1 VRRAAQAAPATS
13 LATGLAEWAH
23 DLKPARTDLDLADR
37 ALLDTVAVALAARDH
52 PVARLAAGLSEGARW
67 AVAGHVLDFDD
78 LHMESTTHVSAVCV
92 PTALAT
98 GGGARGYLAAAG
110 VMARLGMALG
120 WPHYSAGWHA
130 TCTAGAPASA
140 TGAAVALGLST
151 RQIATAIALAVPGA
165 GGVQR
170 AFGTD
175 AKSLQVGFAVE
186 TGIRAAR
193 LAAAGAQA
201 DPSALDAWLS
211 LVGGDPAA
219 LDLAG
224 VPAVAELTDPATAP
238 AAPDLTAPAGL
249 GPDAAADAA
258 ADPAV
263 VAAAGPDLAPPASRN
278 VTEHGPAV
286 PGGLAIKLYPCCYAL
301 QRPISA
307 LAELVTAGDLDPGQV
322 SRIVLRTLEATVA
335 PLIHHR
341 PDTGLQGKF
350 SLEYAAAAALLDGYP
365 GFGSFSDEAVR
376 RPAARRLAGLVE
388 IKLDPGGSGLLDGV
402 LEAAVYTMGGGIK
415 TVSQQ
420 FPPGSPTRPPTEA
433 QLRAK
438 LADCVAGL
446 DTNPGSWAWDNAA
459 QVLRDGL
466 LP

>member
-1 VRRAAQAAPATS
+1 MATA
-13 LATGLAEWAH
+13 LAGWAH
-23 DLKPARTDLDLADR
+23 GLRPARADLELADR
-37 ALLDTVAVALAARDH
+37 ALRDTVAVALAARNH
-52 PVARLAAGLSEGARW
+52 PVTRLATALPEAARW

-78 LHMESTTHVSAVCV
+78 LHMESTTHISAVCV

-110 VMARLGMALG
+110 VMARLGTALG

-140 TGAAVALGLST
+140 AGAAVGLGLT
-151 RQIATAIALAVPGA
+151 ADQIATAIALAVPGA

-193 LAAAGAQA
+193 LAAAGAKA

-211 LVGGDPAA
+211 LVGGNPDT
-219 LDLAG
+219 LDLTGLLGAADLADPSTS
-224 VPAVAELTDPATAP
+224 PASPNATAP
-238 AAPDLTAPAGL
+238 ARQGL
-249 GPDAAADAA
+249 DVA
-258 ADPAV
+258 ADPAA
-263 VAAAGPDLAPPASRN
+263 VAAWGPDLVRPASRN
-278 VTEHGPAV
+278 ATEDEPAV
-286 PGGLAIKLYPCCYAL
+286 PGGLAIKMYPCCYAL

-307 LAELVTAGDLDPGQV
+307 LAELATAGGDLDPGQDPGQV
-322 SRIVLRTLEATVA
+322 SRIVLRTPEATVA

-350 SLEYAAAAALLDGYP
+350 SLEYAAAAALLDRYP
-365 GFGSFSDEAVR
+365 GFASFTDEAVR
-376 RPAARRLAGLVE
+376 RPAARRLASLVE
-388 IKLDPGGSGLLDGV
+388 IKLEPGGSWLLDGM
-402 LEAAVYTMGGGIK
+402 LAAAVYTTDGQVRSI
-415 TVSQQ
+415 SQR
-420 FPPGSPTRPPTEA
+420 FPPGSPPRPPTEP

-446 DTNPGSWAWDNAA
+446 DTDPASWTWDNAA
-459 QVLRDGL
+459 QVLREGL
-466 LP
+466 VP